1 MYVHVQGERPDDIEQ
16 ICLPATTTPAVRE
29 RGRIGDTVRG
39 QGTPFAARL
48 RDQIIKTQHRNTS
61 TWRPGICRLINK
73 ERKKERTHV
82 THSLG
87 VPDIKQEQRSPSGDR
102 SFDQIRRFLTQ

>member
-1 MYVHVQGERPDDIEQ
+1 MRTVVHVRTCGERPDEDDIEQ

-39 QGTPFAARL
+39 QGTPPFAARL

-82 THSLG
+82 T
-87 VPDIKQEQRSPSGDR
+87 P
-102 SFDQIRRFLTQ
+102 